1 MSCAQ
6 MIQVTSAGH
15 FFGDAGGSRSR
26 EAISRRKDDETILPA
41 NEVISSACENDLKR
55 TPVIYEVRPFRFW
68 TFRTRRLP

>member
-15 FFGDAGGSRSR
+15 FFGDAGARDPVKLFH
-26 EAISRRKDDETILPA
+26 AAKDDETILPA
-41 NEVISSACENDLKR
+41 NEVISSAREHNLKR